1 MLTVKQ
7 LSILIKKPEYTI
19 RDYITKDERFRE
31 CFWRKEEV
39 EVDNISGKYKKLSW
53 VCDEGD
59 ITRILEFLNSKR
71 VNNVQ
76 PKQYW
81 SDITIHCFE
90 RKMRCNGC
98 TFFRYCGQYTKP
110 PIKQKVLEFIRLYG
124 VPHENS

>member
-7 LSILIKKPEYTI
+7 LSKLIKKPEYTI

-31 CFWRKEEV
+31 CYWRKEEV

-59 ITRILEFLNSKR
+59 IPRILEFLNSKR
-71 VNNVQ
+71 VNNVK

-81 SDITIHCFE
+81 SDITIHCYE

-98 TFFRYCGQYTKP
+98 TFFRYCGQYEKP

-124 VPHENS
+124 VPNENS